1 MGECAP
7 VAAAPVQQQM
17 PQAPQQYGAPAAN
30 PVPSYG
36 SAAPSYQ
43 QAHPPAA
50 PQAAYGAGQQSGG
63 YGATKPMPSSYGAAP
78 NSRPVMKDDGAGAT
92 IMPINAINP
101 YSSRYR
107 TFYFII
113 AVVSDKFATFSGVF
127 RWTIK
132 ARITSKSELRRWSNA
147 KGEGTLF
154 SIDLLDSDGG
164 EIRAT
169 FFKEACEKFFP
180 VLEEGKVS
188 ERGLFSFF
196 IRFILFI
203 YLLKREV
210 KFAWMYNLNIFYYL
224 NCAINDMIVQLP
236 VYVGIYILWRYLED
250 GTE

>member
-17 PQAPQQYGAPAAN
+17 PQAPQQYGAYGAPAAN

-113 AVVSDKFATFSGVF
+113 AVVSD
-127 RWTIK
+127 
-132 ARITSKSELRRWSNA
+132 
-147 KGEGTLF
+147 
-154 SIDLLDSDGG
+154 
-164 EIRAT
+164 
-169 FFKEACEKFFP
+169 
-180 VLEEGKVS
+180 
-188 ERGLFSFF
+188 
-196 IRFILFI
+196 
-203 YLLKREV
+203 
-210 KFAWMYNLNIFYYL
+210 
-224 NCAINDMIVQLP
+224 
-236 VYVGIYILWRYLED
+236 
-250 GTE
+250 